1 MIVSG
6 ILKGIKVLD
15 LSRYI
20 AGSYCAKMLAD
31 MGADAIRV
39 DDPGGSVDRDQPPF
53 GPNGEP
59 LQVLALNCNK
69 RGITL
74 NLRADEGKPLLRK
87 LVEWADV
94 IVENFSLPAKKLFGL
109 TYEDL
114 KAINKDVILVSFS
127 GYGSTGPFADSL
139 AFDSTVQG
147 ETGIMLITGHPGTPP
162 TRVGISI
169 VDLSAGVH
177 GALAASLALY
187 HRKETGVGQLVEVA
201 LMDVA
206 TSMVTA
212 YGVVPECEVNKVVRP
227 PLGGH
232 AYGCYAGTFK
242 TNDGWVF
249 ISALN
254 DGIWKRFLKV
264 IGRLELLDDPRMKDD
279 YSRYIHREEID
290 PVVEA
295 WTTTRT
301 SAEALT
307 SLRDG
312 RVPFGEIKQPDKL
325 AHHPQVTAR
334 DMIVNLEFPGLGMF
348 PFPGVPIK
356 FTETPGEVRCRAP
369 QTGEHNQ
376 EIYGGM
382 FNYRPEEI
390 ETFREK
396 GII

>member
-1 MIVSG
+1 MSE

-20 AGSYCAKMLAD
+20 AGAYCAKMLAD
-31 MGADAIRV
+31 MGADTIRV

-74 NLRADEGKPLLRK
+74 NLRAEKGKPLLRK
-87 LVEWADV
+87 LVAWADV
-94 IVENFSLPAKKLFGL
+94 IVENFSLPAKKLFGV

-114 KAINKDVILVSFS
+114 KAIHRDVILVSFS
-127 GYGSTGPFADSL
+127 GYGSTGPAADLL

-147 ETGIMLITGHPGTPP
+147 ETGIMLLTGHPGTPP

-169 VDLSAGVH
+169 IDLSAGVH
-177 GALAASLALY
+177 GALAATLALY

-212 YGVVPECEVNKVVRP
+212 YGVVPECEVNHIVRP

-232 AYGCYAGTFK
+232 AYGCYAGTFRTK
-242 TNDGWVF
+242 DGWIF

-254 DGIWKRFLKV
+254 DGIWKRFLRV
-264 IGRLELLDDPRMKDD
+264 IGREDLLSDPRMKDD
-279 YSRYIHREEID
+279 YSRYIHREEIN
-290 PVVEA
+290 PAVEA
-295 WTTTRT
+295 WTTVKT
-301 SAEALT
+301 STEAMQL
-307 SLRDG
+307 LRNG
-312 RVPFGEIKQPDKL
+312 RVPCGEIKQPDAL
-325 AHHPQVTAR
+325 AHNPQVKAR
-334 DMIVNLEFPGLGMF
+334 DMIVNLEVPGLGMF
-348 PFPGVPIK
+348 PFPGVPLK
-356 FTETPGEVRCRAP
+356 FSETPGEVKCRAP
-369 QTGEHNQ
+369 QTGEHNI
-376 EIYGGM
+376 EIYGDL
-382 FNYRPEEI
+382 FHYRSDEIEQFKKEEI
-390 ETFREK
+390 
-396 GII
+396 I

>member
-1 MIVSG
+1 MQG
-6 ILKGIKVLD
+6 ILNGIKVLD

-20 AGSYCAKMLAD
+20 AGAYCAKMLAD
-31 MGADAIRV
+31 MGAEAIRV

-69 RGITL
+69 RGVTL
-74 NLRADEGKPLLRK
+74 NLRAEKGRPLLEK
-87 LVEWADV
+87 LVAWADV
-94 IVENFSLPAKKLFGL
+94 VVENFSLPAKKLFGV

-114 KAINKDVILVSFS
+114 KAIRKDVILVSFS
-127 GYGSTGPFADSL
+127 GYGSTGPAADML

-177 GALAASLALY
+177 GALAATLALY
-187 HRKETGVGQLVEVA
+187 HRRETGTGQLVEVA

-206 TSMVTA
+206 TAMVTA
-212 YGVVPECEVNKVVRP
+212 YGVVPECEVNHVVRP

-232 AYGCYAGTFK
+232 AYGCYAGTFR
-242 TNDGWVF
+242 TNDGWIF

-254 DGIWKRFLKV
+254 DGIWKRFLRV
-264 IGRLELLDDPRMKDD
+264 IGREDLLDDPRMKDD
-279 YSRYIHREEID
+279 YSRYIHRDQID
-290 PVVEA
+290 PAVEA
-295 WTTTRT
+295 WTTTK
-301 SAEALT
+301 SSKEAMALLT
-307 SLRDG
+307 SG
-312 RVPFGEIKQPDKL
+312 RVPSGEIKQPDTV
-325 AHHPQVTAR
+325 AGNPQVKAR
-334 DMIVNLEFPGLGMF
+334 EMIVNLEVPGLGPF
-348 PFPGVPIK
+348 PFPGVPMK
-356 FTETPGEVRCRAP
+356 FSMTPGSVRCRAP
-369 QTGEHNQ
+369 QTGEHNA

-382 FNYRPEEI
+382 FHYRPEEI
-390 ETFREK
+390 EQFSKE

>member
-1 MIVSG
+1 MSG

-20 AGSYCAKMLAD
+20 AGAYCAKMLAD

-74 NLRADEGKPLLRK
+74 NLRAEKGKPLLRK

-94 IVENFSLPAKKLFGL
+94 IVENFSLPAKKMFGV

-114 KAINKDVILVSFS
+114 KAIKKDVILVSFS
-127 GYGSTGPFADSL
+127 GYGSTGPYADAL

-169 VDLSAGVH
+169 IDLSAGIH
-177 GALAASLALY
+177 GALAATLALY

-212 YGVVPECEVNKVVRP
+212 YGVIPECEVNHVVRP

-232 AYGCYAGTFK
+232 AYGCYAGTFQTK
-242 TNDGWVF
+242 DGWVF

-264 IGRLELLDDPRMKDD
+264 IGRMDLFDDPCMKDD
-279 YSRYIHREEID
+279 YSRYINREHID
-290 PVVEA
+290 PHVNA
-295 WTTTRT
+295 WTTVKT
-301 SAEALT
+301 SQEALT
-307 SLRDG
+307 LLRDG
-312 RVPFGEIKQPDKL
+312 RVPCGEIKQPDTV
-325 AHHPQVTAR
+325 ARNPQVLAR
-334 DMIVNLEFPGLGMF
+334 DMIVNLEVPGLGLF
-348 PFPGVPIK
+348 PFPGVPMK
-356 FTETPGEVRCRAP
+356 FTETPGTVRLRAP

-376 EIYGGM
+376 EIYGDM
-382 FNYRPEEI
+382 LHYRQDEIDAFKEE
-390 ETFREK
+390 